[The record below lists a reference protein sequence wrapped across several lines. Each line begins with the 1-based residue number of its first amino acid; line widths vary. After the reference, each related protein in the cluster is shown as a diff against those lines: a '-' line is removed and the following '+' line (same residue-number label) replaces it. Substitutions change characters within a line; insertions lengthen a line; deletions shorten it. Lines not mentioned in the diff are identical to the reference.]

1 MIRSYLLAAAAALG
15 VLTTVSPLAAEG
27 LPTVTYKLL
36 PAALAVEA
44 A

>member
-15 VLTTVSPLAAEG
+15 V